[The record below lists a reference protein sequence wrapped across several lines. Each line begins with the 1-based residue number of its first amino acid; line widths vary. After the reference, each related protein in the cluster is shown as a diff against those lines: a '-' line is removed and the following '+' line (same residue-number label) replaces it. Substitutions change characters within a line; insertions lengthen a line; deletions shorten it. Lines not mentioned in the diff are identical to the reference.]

1 MRYDRA
7 RRSLDRLVSRHTG
20 RIVRA
25 KEAAAITSRSRARI
39 REDGDVMSNEGS
51 DEVLTEQQ
59 IRVELGEILDQLTR
73 LPSDAFPDRAELRER
88 QAELGRRLREIE
100 IPGTEDIRNRW
111 SEAAGAKADHEDVKP
126 VIVSP
131 TESGGGGGQ

>member
-1 MRYDRA
+1 
-7 RRSLDRLVSRHTG
+7 
-20 RIVRA
+20 
-25 KEAAAITSRSRARI
+25 
-39 REDGDVMSNEGS
+39 MSNEGS

-100 IPGTEDIRNRW
+100 IPGAEDIRNRW
-111 SEAAGAKADHEDVKP
+111 SELAGAKADHEDVKP

-131 TESGGGGGQ
+131 IESGGAGGL